1 MISIIWL
8 FLACGLSAKKIES
21 KPDPWLRKKIETTQD
36 QEAIIAILKEMS
48 IRRSSS
54 FLPAII
60 EYSNHPLDSVR
71 KAALEALIAYGPS
84 LDDDR
89 RDQAYLD
96 RLSDKNVA
104 VSNLAKKGIE
114 QRIQSELK
122 TTFLINSLLD
132 QLQKSRNWKEQL
144 RILEI
149 VQWIDNEKNIA
160 ILSDFA
166 RNHSNPQVR
175 LLAIQSLGQ
184 LKVESARNLLY
195 EIQHSDLNEDVR
207 KSAEQALTQIGG
219 KINNLVIA
227 VMPFENQGLAKA
239 QATGLQNY
247 LSGSL
252 SSAKVATVVERG
264 QVNKIMDELVYQDS
278 FINDDQAIA
287 IGRSLRASQ
296 VITGSIQVSGN
307 NMTITIKRID
317 IESQE
322 ILSSAQ
328 ASGLVIDFDALQRQ
342 VSQDFIA
349 RF

>member
-1 MISIIWL
+1 MIWL
-8 FLACGLSAKKIES
+8 MFACALSTKKIES
-21 KPDPWLRKKIETTQD
+21 KPDPWLSKKIESTQD
-36 QEAIIAILKEMS
+36 QEAIIALLKEMS

-54 FLPAII
+54 FLPTII

-89 RDQAYLD
+89 RDQAYLAH
-96 RLSDKNVA
+96 LSDKNTG
-104 VSNLAKKGIE
+104 VSGLAQKGIE
-114 QRIQSELK
+114 QRLQSEIN
-122 TTFLINSLLD
+122 TIFLINSLLD
-132 QLQKSRNWKEQL
+132 QLQKSTDWKEQL

-149 VQWIDNEKNIA
+149 VQWIDTDKNIT
-160 ILSDFA
+160 ILSGFA
-166 RNHSNPQVR
+166 QNHSNPQIR
-175 LLAIQSLGQ
+175 ILAIQALGQ
-184 LKVESARNLLY
+184 LKISSARNLLF
-195 EIQHSDLNEDVR
+195 EIQHSDLSEEVR
-207 KSAEQALTQIGG
+207 QAAGRSLSQIGG
-219 KINNLVIA
+219 PVHNLVIA
-227 VMPFENQGLAKA
+227 VMPFENQGLPEN

-264 QVNKIMDELVYQDS
+264 QVDKIMDELSYQDT
-278 FINDDQAIA
+278 FINDNQAIT

-296 VITGSIQVSGN
+296 VITGSIQVSGS

-328 ASGLVIDFDALQRQ
+328 ASGLIIDFDALQRQ